1 MHEHM
6 IDHQNK
12 TPGNPP
18 KIEAL
23 LNRDSE
29 RLFASLKEK
38 FGNDPFEEMARLDR
52 QMLLSTEPFPKNLGN
67 TTKP

>member
-1 MHEHM
+1 VN
-6 IDHQNK
+6 IIQTK

-18 KIEAL
+18 KIEDL
-23 LNRDSE
+23 LNQDAE

-38 FGNDPFEEMARLDR
+38 FGNDPFEEMARLDK

-67 TTKP
+67 TTKT

>member
-38 FGNDPFEEMARLDR
+38 FGNDPFEEMARLDK
-52 QMLLSTEPFPKNLGN
+52 QMLLSTEPFPKNIAF
-67 TTKP
+67 TTP

>member
-12 TPGNPP
+12 TPGNP
-18 KIEAL
+18 KIEDL
-23 LNRDSE
+23 LNQDSE

-38 FGNDPFEEMARLDR
+38 FGNDPFEEMARLDI

>member
-12 TPGNPP
+12 TPGNL

-23 LNRDSE
+23 LNQDAE

-38 FGNDPFEEMARLDR
+38 FGNDPFEEMARLDK
-52 QMLLSTEPFPKNLGN
+52 QMLLSTEPFPKNIAF
-67 TTKP
+67 TTP